1 MRNVKAVQELLIGSP
16 VKVRHR
22 RREWEYK
29 SAKRSQVC
37 GNFPSGSLSF
47 LQEKGPFQVEQA
59 FLMGAED
66 IACRLR
72 AYLLPFLSCKRHVQG
87 IPSKDTGKNAEKGVV
102 R

>member
-59 FLMGAED
+59 FFDGS
-66 IACRLR
+66 RR
-72 AYLLPFLSCKRHVQG
+72 HSLPPQSVFAAVSFL
-87 IPSKDTGKNAEKGVV
+87 
-102 R
+102 